1 MYRRPIA
8 ALLIS
13 LMTSACGVHSGPRLT
28 GVGLPAAAGRDAKT
42 ARATTEPEMWRQ
54 MAQKLPPASVLRI
67 VLADGQRLRGVLLA
81 AEDDAL
87 VVKRKTRI
95 PEREARLPYTSIE
108 SLELDAPDGIGA
120 GKAVA
125 IGIGTGAAT
134 FLGLILVTFA
144 LVSD

>member
-1 MYRRPIA
+1 
-8 ALLIS
+8 
-13 LMTSACGVHSGPRLT
+13 MTAACGVHSGPRLT
-28 GVGLPAAAGRDAKT
+28 GVPLPPTARAEAKA
-42 ARATTEPEMWRQ
+42 ARATTNPEMWRQ
-54 MAQKLPPASVLRI
+54 MAQKLPPAAVVRI
-67 VLADGQRLRGVLLA
+67 VLSDGQRLRGVVLA

-108 SLELDAPDGIGA
+108 SLELDAPEGIGA